1 MTVPLPRSF
10 STALAIPRDRWD
22 RAPWNRFTFQRI
34 REVLPTT
41 EVWRG
46 GEAASVLPDNR
57 QDLDHLQIDLGGGRK
72 TRLAQFLEDAFTD
85 GFIVVHRGRIVHE
98 RYLNGMTERTL
109 HLSQSVAK
117 SITAT
122 IAGCLIGDG
131 LIDPAA
137 PLTEYVPELAAT
149 AYVGATVQHVLDMT
163 SGVRFSEEYTDPVSD
178 IGKTEVASG
187 WKPVPADAPASMDWP
202 ATVFEQ
208 IMGLTTREA
217 EHGSR
222 FLYRS
227 IETDVLAHAMQRAS
241 GQPFADLVSARLW
254 QRIGAE
260 ESAAFTVDPSGYP
273 LADGGFNATL
283 RDYARFGLVHLGL
296 GLFNGRQIV
305 PADWVID
312 TRRGAHGL
320 FNDVARAT
328 LPNGR
333 YRNQFWIEDA
343 GREVTM
349 ARGVFGQLIYID
361 PAHELV
367 IVKLA
372 SHPDFVNTAVGLDSL
387 AACHAIA
394 AALQ

>member
-1 MTVPLPRSF
+1 
-10 STALAIPRDRWD
+10 
-22 RAPWNRFTFQRI
+22 
-34 REVLPTT
+34 
-41 EVWRG
+41 
-46 GEAASVLPDNR
+46 
-57 QDLDHLQIDLGGGRK
+57 
-72 TRLAQFLEDAFTD
+72 
-85 GFIVVHRGRIVHE
+85 
-98 RYLNGMTERTL
+98 
-109 HLSQSVAK
+109 
-117 SITAT
+117 
-122 IAGCLIGDG
+122 
-131 LIDPAA
+131 
-137 PLTEYVPELAAT
+137 
-149 AYVGATVQHVLDMT
+149 
-163 SGVRFSEEYTDPVSD
+163 
-178 IGKTEVASG
+178 
-187 WKPVPADAPASMDWP
+187 
-202 ATVFEQ
+202 
-208 IMGLTTREA
+208 MGLTTREA

-320 FNDVARAT
+320 FNDAARAT

-333 YRNQFWIEDA
+333 YRNQFWIEDVA
-343 GREVTM
+343 REVSM

-372 SHPDFVNTAVGLDSL
+372 SHPDFVNMTAGLDAL

-394 AALQ
+394 AALS